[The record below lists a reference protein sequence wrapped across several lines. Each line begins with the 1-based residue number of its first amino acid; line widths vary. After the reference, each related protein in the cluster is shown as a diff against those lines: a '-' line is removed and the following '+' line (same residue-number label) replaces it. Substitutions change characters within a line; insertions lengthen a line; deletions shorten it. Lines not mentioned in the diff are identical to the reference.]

1 MLSPFKKH
9 MISSNLHC
17 CTTITKHFHSYQ
29 GKLPRKTAKENCIS
43 NPGSALGQSESTNA
57 VNSSLRNVAL
67 SEEEAKDFQAL
78 KRRGS
83 VLDNDIGSG
92 GPLRRTRQKAN
103 LLTQRDKREL
113 GYTALQ
119 QLDHIALH
127 FDLPLFGGFG
137 RLDHDAAFFTFKDI
151 LLLVTDSKKL
161 QVVRAR
167 KRPEVDLPHAEMGKV
182 RLRFAPEPSGYL
194 HIGHLKA
201 VLLNLYFA
209 LKYHGNQILRFDDTN
224 PAKENNE
231 YVDSIIK
238 DFKTMGINFEEVT
251 FTSNYFPQLMD
262 MARERMDGIDSNCRN
277 NRLAENIRLWNEMLV
292 GSDRGLQ
299 CCLRGKLNMQDPN
312 KSLRDPVYYPNAAS
326 QNRSKYHDRN
336 AQYFRIQETM
346 ELRKVHIY
354 EYSRLNMVF
363 TPLSKRK
370 LLWFVEN
377 GIVDGWDD
385 ARFPTVQGMLRRGL
399 KMDALIQFI
408 LEQVRSS

>member
-1 MLSPFKKH
+1 M
-9 MISSNLHC
+9 
-17 CTTITKHFHSYQ
+17 
-29 GKLPRKTAKENCIS
+29 
-43 NPGSALGQSESTNA
+43 
-57 VNSSLRNVAL
+57 
-67 SEEEAKDFQAL
+67 
-78 KRRGS
+78 
-83 VLDNDIGSG
+83 
-92 GPLRRTRQKAN
+92 
-103 LLTQRDKREL
+103 
-113 GYTALQ
+113 
-119 QLDHIALH
+119 
-127 FDLPLFGGFG
+127 
-137 RLDHDAAFFTFKDI
+137 
-151 LLLVTDSKKL
+151 VTDSKKL

-312 KSLRDPVYYPNAAS
+312 KSLRDPVYYRCNLTPHHRIGPKYKIYPTYDFACPFIDSIQGITHAL
-326 QNRSKYHDRN
+326 RSSEYHDRN

-354 EYSRLNMVF
+354 EYSRLNMVY

-377 GIVDGWDD
+377 GMVDGWDD
-385 ARFPTVQGMLRRGL
+385 ARFPTMQGMVRRGL
-399 KMDALIQFI
+399 EMEALMQFI
-408 LEQVRSS
+408 LE